1 MKKYLSDLINELPTN
16 CLFDKGKVGC
26 GGTSLAIECD
36 KPYVIC
42 VPFVSLV
49 ENKLAQYPNER
60 RKEAILGVYAG
71 INKTDIK
78 KYIESVE
85 CPKIVITYDSL
96 YKVMDIINP
105 KEYNLL
111 IDEYHLLFN
120 QYSFRREAIQSVLK
134 CYNKFKTYT
143 FMTATPLEEEFILDE
158 LKDINLIKQDWD
170 DVINVK
176 VQAVKCE
183 NVEASTI
190 KLIDGFLNG
199 QVEGNAY
206 IFVNSVDFI
215 KNIIKKA
222 KLTSNNTRV
231 IYSKNNKTKLSIPN
245 STVLD
250 EPKKI
255 NLLTS
260 TVFEGSDIYDENG
273 RIIIVSDPSKANTLL
288 DISTSIQQIAG
299 RIRNSKYINWITHIY
314 STTRYSD
321 LSYEEF
327 KKLNLKNIEETKIAV
342 EAYNKLPDI
351 AKKKLREFT
360 ADAYIK
366 LDWDDVFEFDPN
378 MAKIDMFNY
387 KVSRGLYSARANLS
401 KEYIN
406 KGFDKV
412 VDQSDNSIKIDL
424 NKTSYTFKD
433 IIKEVRE
440 EYETTYKLTTPILND
455 ALIKYPWLLDAI
467 NKLGFEKMATLNYR
481 VSKIKDELLKVSDKT
496 INNKISIKLNK
507 DISLGMWYS
516 NKEIKNMLINA
527 FKIANINNIPK
538 ATDINKFYEVKR
550 SNRRIDG
557 KQVDGYIILG
567 KKYIFM

>member
-26 GGTSLAIECD
+26 GGTSLAIECN

-158 LKDINLIKQDWD
+158 LKDIRLIKQDWD

-527 FKIANINNIPK
+527 FKIANINNTPK

>member
-26 GGTSLAIECD
+26 GGTSLAIECN

-158 LKDINLIKQDWD
+158 LKDIRLIKQDWD

>member
-85 CPKIVITYDSL
+85 CPKIVVTYDSL

-105 KEYNLL
+105 EEYNLL

-342 EAYNKLPDI
+342 EAYNKLPEI
-351 AKKKLREFT
+351 AKRKLREFT

-496 INNKISIKLNK
+496 INNKIAIKLNK

-527 FKIANINNIPK
+527 FKIANINNTPK
-538 ATDINKFYEVKR
+538 ATDIDKFYEVKR

-557 KQVDGYIILG
+557 KQVDGYVILG